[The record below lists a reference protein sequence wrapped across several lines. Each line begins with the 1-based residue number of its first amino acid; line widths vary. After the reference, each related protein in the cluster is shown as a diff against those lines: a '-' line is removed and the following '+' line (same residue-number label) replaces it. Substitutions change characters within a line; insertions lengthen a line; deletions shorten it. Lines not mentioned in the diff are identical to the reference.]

1 MEKNSNSWPFFNI
14 LPLDLSICYA
24 HYNVLFRDHADK
36 LGGVLEMRAAW
47 TSWWAALRAAI
58 ALFIISASVAL
69 AADPLPAPTGKVILV
84 VKGNIAVTNSPDA
97 AEFDRDMLYA
107 LGLTTVNTT
116 TAWTDG
122 VQTFEGVLLSAVL
135 ERVGATGTAITATAL
150 NEYSA
155 VIPLEE
161 AETFG
166 VLLASIMN
174 GEEMT
179 VRDRG
184 PLWVVYPRD
193 SNPALIEPR
202 YNDRWV
208 WQLRELVIE

>member
-1 MEKNSNSWPFFNI
+1 
-14 LPLDLSICYA
+14 
-24 HYNVLFRDHADK
+24 
-36 LGGVLEMRAAW
+36 MRAAW
-47 TSWWAALRAAI
+47 TSWWALLRLAI
-58 ALFIISASVAL
+58 ALFLVAAT
-69 AADPLPAPTGKVILV
+69 AAAAAEPLPAPTGKVILE
-84 VKGNIAVTNSPDA
+84 VKGNIAVTNAPGA

-107 LGLTTVNTT
+107 LGMTTVKTT

-122 VQTFEGVLLSAVL
+122 VQTFDGVLLSAVL
-135 ERVGATGTAITATAL
+135 DRVGAAGTTIRATAL
-150 NEYSA
+150 NEYA
-155 VIPLEE
+155 ADIPFEE
-161 AETFG
+161 AATFG
-166 VLLASIMN
+166 VLLASTMN

-193 SNPALIEPR
+193 TTAALMEPR